1 MRSFIDDGLFYSGE
15 TVKDYSAGAA
25 LDIVDGGLGEGEADG
40 DGDGVAVDGA
50 EGISHGSE
58 WRAT

>member
-15 TVKDYSAGAA
+15 TVKDYGAGAA

-58 WRAT
+58 